1 METVLWTSFR
11 RIAPLS
17 VSRGSDRVMCCLLAR
32 SGRGQGEDAALS
44 AVVCHTPLSNLGH
57 CRKGST
63 LSFSVAFQILK
74 PGLYE
79 VRRAL
84 SACFL
89 ISPAHT
95 DVMFSPFSA
104 AESAHE
110 VKAPVHSVGVQPSTR
125 RPAPV
130 T

>member
-17 VSRGSDRVMCCLLAR
+17 FSHGSDRVMCCLLAR

-79 VRRAL
+79 VR
-84 SACFL
+84 
-89 ISPAHT
+89 
-95 DVMFSPFSA
+95 
-104 AESAHE
+104 
-110 VKAPVHSVGVQPSTR
+110 
-125 RPAPV
+125 
-130 T
+130 